1 MDEDKRR
8 LPAFLTKP
16 TNNGVPNYEAT
27 NNANYDTSV
36 LNTEDQLGQTNINI
50 TASPGTASDSS
61 PKPQKRRNKPSL
73 SCETCTVC
81 QHYKR
86 FSLSYFLF
94 VDLRRKNMEKHERP
108 YAQNLVLMVLL

>member
-1 MDEDKRR
+1 MDEDTRR

-16 TNNGVPNYEAT
+16 TNNGVPNYGAT
-27 NNANYDTSV
+27 NNANNNTSV

-73 SCETCTVC
+73 SCETCTVS

-86 FSLSYFLF
+86 FSFGCFLF
-94 VDLRRKNMEKHERP
+94 VDFEEEKHGKAFE
-108 YAQNLVLMVLL
+108 